1 MRKDK
6 KSLTGTRVPVRRAD
20 FLTQIGREGL
30 LPEYVAWHTL
40 SYSILVFSAIDNLH
54 LLYVIQ
60 EIVRLYLPDGA
71 AL

>member
-20 FLTQIGREGL
+20 FLTQIGREEL
-30 LPEYVAWHTL
+30 LPEAVAWHTL

-54 LLYVIQ
+54 LL
-60 EIVRLYLPDGA
+60 
-71 AL
+71 